1 MDESIQQILLAHGGG
16 GSLTHELI
24 EEVFVPAFRNEALDD
39 LSDSAV
45 LPAPPEGHKL
55 AMTTDAYVVS
65 PYFFPGGDIGTLSIC
80 GTVNDLAV
88 VGARPISLTCAFV
101 LEEGLPIAD
110 LRTVV
115 ASMAEAAKR
124 AGIQL
129 VAGDTKVVP
138 KGKADGVFIT
148 TAGIGHLPR
157 DRRLGPASIREGD
170 AILVSGTLGD
180 HGTTIMAT
188 RENLGISSDLVSD
201 VAPLNGLIASLFDA
215 GVQIHAMRDPTRGGL
230 AQTLVEMAA
239 AAKLRFDIEEEAIPV
254 LPSVQAVCDMLGLD
268 VLQVAN
274 EGKLALFVPAKDAKK
289 ALDVL
294 TAHEL
299 GRHAAVIGSVSKGR
313 PSVVLQTATG
323 GARLVEAPTGELLPR
338 IC

>member
-1 MDESIQQILLAHGGG
+1 MDESIRQILLAHGGG

-24 EEVFVPAFRNEALDD
+24 EEVFLAAFHNSALDD

-45 LPAPPEGHKL
+45 LPAPPEEHKL
-55 AMTTDAYVVS
+55 AFTTDAYVVS
-65 PYFFPGGDIGTLSIC
+65 PYFFPGGDIGYLSVC

-88 VGARPISLTCAFV
+88 VGARPVSLTCAFII
-101 LEEGLPIAD
+101 EEGLPLED
-110 LRTVV
+110 LKKVV
-115 ASMAEAAKR
+115 SSMAQAAKR
-124 AGIQL
+124 AGVQL

-138 KGKADGVFIT
+138 KGKGDGLFIT
-148 TAGIGHLPR
+148 TAGLGHLPR
-157 DRRLGPASIREGD
+157 SRKIGPRWIQDGD

-188 RENLGISSDLVSD
+188 RENLGISGDLASDL
-201 VAPLNGLIASLFDA
+201 APLNGLIASLFDA
-215 GVQIHAMRDPTRGGL
+215 GVDVHAMRDPTRGGL

-239 AAKLRFDIEEEAIPV
+239 SSKLRFDIEEDAVPV

-274 EGKLALFVPAKDAKK
+274 EGKLVLFVPASDAKK
-289 ALDVL
+289 ALDVM
-294 TAHEL
+294 TAHDL
-299 GRHAAVIGSVSKGR
+299 GKDASVIGSVTTGR
-313 PSVVLQTATG
+313 PSVVLQTASG
-323 GARLVEAPTGELLPR
+323 GARLLEAPTGELLPR